1 MVSDIYPFRVILQH
15 ALGSRSAVSHCHLPR
30 HPEYFM
36 FRVTLAIHPADRR
49 RGSQCR
55 SGDLS
60 SMYKN
65 AQGGGEWHT
74 TARSCATALLVVLSA
89 LQSQPRYQLGRLLTS
104 GAGGVLLDGAAL
116 ADKGVLA
123 GLGGRAGKAA
133 LDDGRAEPGGEARR
147 AAEELALR
155 EHGEE
160 WVVRSWAGF
169 GCGCGRASMGW
180 WASSMA
186 KLRCQCANVDRET
199 GVRSAIR
206 SFPALLRDGELS
218 VNGGRAVGG

>member
-1 MVSDIYPFRVILQH
+1 
-15 ALGSRSAVSHCHLPR
+15 
-30 HPEYFM
+30 
-36 FRVTLAIHPADRR
+36 
-49 RGSQCR
+49 
-55 SGDLS
+55 
-60 SMYKN
+60 MYKN

-74 TARSCATALLVVLSA
+74 KARSCATALLVVLSA
-89 LQSQPRYQLGRLLTS
+89 LQPQPRHQLGRLLTS

-160 WVVRSWAGF
+160 WVRSWAGF
-169 GCGCGRASMGW
+169 GCGCGKGVDGLVGFVNGKAEVPV
-180 WASSMA
+180 
-186 KLRCQCANVDRET
+186 CQC
-199 GVRSAIR
+199 GS
-206 SFPALLRDGELS
+206 
-218 VNGGRAVGG
+218 

>member
-1 MVSDIYPFRVILQH
+1 
-15 ALGSRSAVSHCHLPR
+15 
-30 HPEYFM
+30 
-36 FRVTLAIHPADRR
+36 
-49 RGSQCR
+49 
-55 SGDLS
+55 
-60 SMYKN
+60 MYKN

-74 TARSCATALLVVLSA
+74 KARSCATALLIVSSA
-89 LQSQPRYQLGRLLTS
+89 LRSQSRYQLARLLTS
-104 GAGGVLLDGAAL
+104 GASGVLLDGAAL

-160 WVVRSWAGF
+160 WVRSWAGI

-180 WASSMA
+180 WASSIA
-186 KLRCQCANVDRET
+186 KLCCQCASVDRET

-206 SFPALLRDGELS
+206 SFPALLRDGELG
-218 VNGGRAVGG
+218 VNGGRVGGG

>member
-1 MVSDIYPFRVILQH
+1 M
-15 ALGSRSAVSHCHLPR
+15 C
-30 HPEYFM
+30 
-36 FRVTLAIHPADRR
+36 
-49 RGSQCR
+49 
-55 SGDLS
+55 
-60 SMYKN
+60 KN
-65 AQGGGEWHT
+65 AQGEGGWHT
-74 TARSCATALLVVLSA
+74 TAKSCATALLVVLSA
-89 LQSQPRYQLGRLLTS
+89 LQSQPRYQLDRLLTS

-160 WVVRSWAGF
+160 WVRSWAGV

-186 KLRCQCANVDRET
+186 KLRCQCASVDRET

-206 SFPALLRDGELS
+206 SFPALLRVGELG
-218 VNGGRAVGG
+218 VNGRRQGCGWMM